1 VLLAL
6 WVRFPIIPYA
16 SSGSRASESTAA
28 GAARAAGDAE
38 IRRRATTSLATT
50 IAREERALGAAAQQA
65 LSAPSAVDKAFD
77 YLRALPLA
85 PASGV
90 VLLENDVPVAW
101 SGQLKADPRV
111 FTAPLAVLRSPF
123 YTTLGAGASREFR
136 RAVAMTVIHA
146 EPPSDRFTPA
156 LDEDLTASEPISA
169 FTYYAGSDS
178 AGAVILRVGGVVLL
192 RADATPLPSEMAQ
205 FGRISD
211 MRAAGTVLLALLLIV
226 FVAASWRDRKRPLVR
241 FAAVAISLAAVGI
254 APWSAISNSAR
265 AFDPAFYYSPLAG
278 PFTSNAGAL
287 LFTGILLL
295 LATYALV
302 RYRRVRLPRPL
313 AAILAILS
321 AVAGFILTIAAA
333 DGIQHPLWGSTASLW
348 LIWEVPLF
356 LILFSFWLLA
366 LWLSA
371 LSMGMRG
378 GANVRASAAVALLAG
393 AVAVALVWRTT
404 IRERQALAATD
415 IATLQQP
422 DGEAATLLAR
432 FGAQLTVYDSA
443 GTRADLLKRYA
454 SSDLASAALPV
465 SLAAW
470 DKGASS
476 FAELRLA
483 PMNVDSTM
491 LASLVASAMDSARPL
506 MRQAVGTNGRQVM
519 MAVPHRDS
527 SATSVVASPRTQLV
541 GRDPFSTLLGFP
553 SPVATDP
560 PYNLT
565 LSDVPPDAG
574 MQASAIAWRHIGNE
588 IHGDQLIETSRGL
601 ARAHAEVDLRSW
613 PARFER
619 GLLLAV
625 LDAAVA
631 ALLWALAASAEGG
644 FIRFARFR
652 AKRWATSY
660 RGRLTL
666 ALFMFFVVPALAFS
680 VWSYQRLRRDD
691 RDVRELLVRETLH
704 SVTETGDLSAIDSSA
719 RASATPIFLFAGG
732 LLSRASDGLLDELA
746 PAGRAL
752 PSPVYITIA
761 ARGELTASW
770 QANRAQTPVLFG
782 YTAAAG
788 PGDERY
794 VLAAP
799 ARSDELI
806 LDRRRRDLAVLVLFA
821 TVLGGV
827 AALWLSGIAAKRLAR
842 DLELSRVEVARAERV
857 LAWGE
862 MARQIAHE
870 IKNPLTPI
878 RLGVQH
884 LKRARTDRRV
894 DFDRVLDENVGRIL
908 AEIDRLDEIARA
920 FTRYGSAPSELPP
933 AETIDAAAILRDVV
947 ALERMGVGD
956 IRWTLS
962 GVDEPALARARTD
975 ELRDVLLNVFENARL
990 ARARNVAVSLR
1001 RGARTV
1007 CIDVVDDGAGITTTT
1022 LSRVFEPH
1030 FSTRTTGS
1038 GFGLAISRRLLDSW
1052 GGAIDITSEE
1062 GKGARVT
1069 LTLQA
1074 A

>member
-6 WVRFPIIPYA
+6 WVRSPFIPYA
-16 SSGSRASESTAA
+16 SPGTRASGSSDTNAP
-28 GAARAAGDAE
+28 AARDAA
-38 IRRRATTSLATT
+38 IRTRATASLASAVATDS
-50 IAREERALGAAAQQA
+50 RALGTAAEKA
-65 LSAPSAVDKAFD
+65 LAAPSSIDKTFD
-77 YLRALPLA
+77 YLRAIPLP
-85 PASGV
+85 PASGI

-101 SGQLKADPRV
+101 AGQISTDARV
-111 FTAPLAVLRSPF
+111 FTGPIAVFRSPF
-123 YTTLGAGASREFR
+123 YTTVGAGSSRGIR

-146 EPPSDRFTPA
+146 EPPSDRFTHA
-156 LDEDLTASEPISA
+156 LDDALTESETISE
-169 FTYYAGSDS
+169 FRYYPGSDTT
-178 AGAVILRVGGVVLL
+178 GAVILRAGGTSLL
-192 RADATPLPSEMAQ
+192 RADASPLPEEMFQ
-205 FGRISD
+205 FARVSNA
-211 MRAAGTVLLALLLIV
+211 RAAGTLLLGV
-226 FVAASWRDRKRPLVR
+226 LVVLFLAASWSDRKRPLIR
-241 FAAVAISLAAVGI
+241 FGAILVSLLAVGV
-254 APWSAISNSAR
+254 APWSAISNTAR
-265 AFDPAFYYSPLAG
+265 AFDPAFYYSSLGG
-278 PFTSNAGAL
+278 PFTSNAAAL
-287 LFTGILLL
+287 LFTGILFL
-295 LATYALV
+295 LATYAAI
-302 RYRRVRLPRPL
+302 RYRRVRLSRVL
-313 AAILAILS
+313 AAALAILC
-321 AVAGFILTIAAA
+321 VLAGVMLTATIAN
-333 DGIQHPLWGSTASLW
+333 GIQHPLWGSTASLW
-348 LIWEVPLF
+348 LTWELPLF

-366 LWLSA
+366 LWLSR
-371 LSMGMRG
+371 LSLGLRG
-378 GANVRASAAVALLAG
+378 GPNMRASAGVALLAG
-393 AVAVALVWRTT
+393 AIAVSLVWRTT
-404 IRERQALAATD
+404 IRERQALAAAD
-415 IATLQQP
+415 IATLQRP

-432 FGAQLTVYDSA
+432 FGAQLSSYDSS

-454 SSDLASAALPV
+454 ASDLAAAELPV
-465 SLAAW
+465 ALAAW
-470 DKGASS
+470 DIAGVSFSELHLAS
-476 FAELRLA
+476 
-483 PMNVDSTM
+483 MNVDSLM
-491 LASLVASAMDSARPL
+491 LASLVASSIDSAKPL
-506 MRQAVGTNGRQVM
+506 IRQAVGANGRQVM

-527 SATSVVASPRTQLV
+527 TATTVVASPRTQLV
-541 GRDPFSTLLGFP
+541 ARDPFAALLGFP

-560 PYNLT
+560 PYTLT

-574 MQASAIAWRHIGNE
+574 MRASAIAWRRIGNE
-588 IHGDQLIETSRGL
+588 MHGDQLIETSRGL
-601 ARAHAEVDLRSW
+601 ARAHAEIDLRSW

-619 GLLLAV
+619 GLLLAIF
-625 LDAAVA
+625 DAALA
-631 ALLWALAASAEGG
+631 GLLWALAASAEGG
-644 FIRFARFR
+644 FVRFARFR
-652 AKRWATSY
+652 IGRWATSY

-666 ALFMFFVVPALAFS
+666 ALFMFFVIPALAFS
-680 VWSYQRLRRDD
+680 AWSYQRLRRDD

-704 SVTETGDLSAIDSSA
+704 TVTETGDLSAIDSSA
-719 RASATPIFLFAGG
+719 RATATPIFLFADG
-732 LLSRASDGLLDELA
+732 LLSRTSDELLDALA

-752 PSPVYITIA
+752 PSPVYLSIA

-770 QANRAQTPVLFG
+770 QADIAQSPVLFG

-821 TVLGGV
+821 TVLGGA

-884 LKRARTDRRV
+884 LRRARTDRRV

-920 FTRYGSAPSELPP
+920 FTRYGSAPSELPA
-933 AETIDAAAILRDVV
+933 AESIDVAAILRDVV

-956 IRWTLS
+956 IKWTLT
-962 GVDEPALARARTD
+962 GVDEPAPARARAD

-990 ARARNVAVSLR
+990 ARARTVDVSLR
-1001 RGARTV
+1001 RGPRTV
-1007 CIDVVDDGAGITTTT
+1007 CIDVADDGSGITTKA

-1038 GFGLAISRRLLDSW
+1038 GLGLAISRRLLDSW
-1052 GGAIDITSEE
+1052 GGAIDIASEE